1 MLAILP
7 ALLIA
12 SVAGSDIALTGSAGI
27 GLEIGTITNTDDGYG
42 YLTGSAVSTTLL
54 SASLK
59 TVSHP
64 AGVPSDACYSH
75 TTALLFNEQKR
86 PAVDW
91 LNFLE
96 FVSCTIHN
104 QIFRGLAA
112 LRSIWG
118 SVCSVWCSVWLW
130 LEQHGILQDQ
140 HIATPI
146 QRPRLDS

>member
-12 SVAGSDIALTGSAGI
+12 GVAGSDIALTGSAGI

-42 YLTGSAVSTTLL
+42 YLTGSAVSTTYPSFGFPVNYHSNLYI
-54 SASLK
+54 
-59 TVSHP
+59 SHP

-96 FVSCTIHN
+96 FVSCTVHN

-112 LRSIWG
+112 LPIIWG

-130 LEQHGILQDQ
+130 LEQHGIL
-140 HIATPI
+140 
-146 QRPRLDS
+146 